1 MKEALFFTQT
11 TIRSSLT
18 VCFVL
23 ISSFVVTGFV
33 SSAYH
38 RERTQLG
45 EQHYLDGQKLGQSN
59 DLTGA
64 AEEYRKAL
72 LFTPDSKEYRL
83 ALATALV
90 NAGKL
95 DEAGS
100 HLEQLLQEDP
110 TNGQLNLLVARI
122 AQRENHVN
130 QAIDSYQ
137 RAVYEYWPPDKLAQR
152 RQARWELIQLLEG
165 QGAKRRND
173 LIGEL
178 LQLYGNLPPAS
189 DQRMH
194 VGEMLLRN
202 GADAEAAGV
211 FRDVLKTAPQD
222 AGAHRGLALTE
233 FRAGDYL
240 AARHDYQ
247 RALRSAP
254 SDEDAEKGL
263 QLTNEI
269 VDIAPELPN
278 ISAAERLRR
287 SGNLLNRVKSDLEK
301 CAGEVAPESP
311 LGQRLDSVDK
321 ALKPRKKS
329 DTEDEAAQMQTMAE
343 DLWRDRAALCG
354 KSAVRDAAVEAV
366 LPRLIHE

>member
-1 MKEALFFTQT
+1 MG
-11 TIRSSLT
+11 
-18 VCFVL
+18 V
-23 ISSFVVTGFV
+23 
-33 SSAYH
+33 
-38 RERTQLG
+38 
-45 EQHYLDGQKLGQSN
+45 QHFLDGQKLGLAN
-59 DLTGA
+59 DLAGA

-72 LFTPDSKEYRL
+72 LFTPDSKQYRL

-95 DEAGS
+95 DEAES

-122 AQRENHVN
+122 AQRENHLN

-137 RAVYEYWPPDKLAQR
+137 RAVYEYWPPDELAQR
-152 RQARWELIQLLEG
+152 RQARWDLIQLLEG

-189 DQRMH
+189 DQRMR

-202 GADAEAAGV
+202 GADAEAASV
-211 FRDVLKTAPQD
+211 FRDVLKSAPQD
-222 AGAHRGLALTE
+222 AGAHRGLALIE
-233 FRAGDYL
+233 FRAGDYIS
-240 AARHDYQ
+240 ARHDYQ
-247 RALRSAP
+247 RALRSSP
-254 SDEDAEKGL
+254 NDQDAERGL

-287 SGNLLNRVKSDLEK
+287 SGNVLNRVRADLER

-311 LGQRLDSVDK
+311 LAQRLDSIDK
-321 ALKPRKKS
+321 ALKPGKKS
-329 DTEDEAAQMQTMAE
+329 DSEDEAAQMQTMAE
-343 DLWRDRAALCG
+343 DLWRDRAGLCSKG
-354 KSAVRDAAVEAV
+354 VVKDAAVEAV